1 LFDTAGAAQK
11 HGDPYFFYFE
21 ESIGERNAMPVKKQ
35 PLQYV
40 PKLLDWYCRICG
52 YWVDDDQESIVC
64 SHDECEDVYHL
75 SCTGL
80 KALPEGDWF
89 CPAPGCIHSRGSI
102 LPKVVPGAA
111 PCSHKW
117 EAMPPL
123 TVGNARYRRVMCDD
137 ERVYYALTPFA
148 QDMTGL
154 QGKELVDAM
163 RVTSGYPDFVY
174 MRESVFPHDVA
185 RLRELRM
192 MNEATRNRA
201 FITVEA
207 LFRAFK
213 KPLTPF
219 VEQQFASLRAAL
231 AADEQ
236 QQNAAESSA
245 AGMKRGREDDVDEK
259 DDEDKTKD
267 LDEEIAVPAHP
278 VLDNITLLQQDITRF
293 KATITGLESELASLK
308 KAVEEKIAASHQK
321 QEVTTEQQQPQQP
334 VNWQ

>member
-1 LFDTAGAAQK
+1 
-11 HGDPYFFYFE
+11 
-21 ESIGERNAMPVKKQ
+21 MPK
-35 PLQYV
+35 
-40 PKLLDWYCRICG
+40 D
-52 YWVDDDQESIVC
+52 
-64 SHDECEDVYHL
+64 
-75 SCTGL
+75 
-80 KALPEGDWF
+80 
-89 CPAPGCIHSRGSI
+89 
-102 LPKVVPGAA
+102 VPGAA

-148 QDMTGL
+148 RDMTGL
-154 QGKELVDAM
+154 EGKELVDAM
-163 RVTSGYPDFVY
+163 RITSGYPDFVY

-185 RLRELRM
+185 RLRELHM
-192 MNEATRNRA
+192 MNGATRNRA

-213 KPLTPF
+213 KPLTPM
-219 VEQQFASLRAAL
+219 VEQQFAALRAAL

-236 QQNAAESSA
+236 QQNAESGA
-245 AGMKRGREDDVDEK
+245 AGMKRAREDEDDDK

-278 VLDNITLLQQDITRF
+278 VLDNITLLQQDITHF
-293 KATITGLESELASLK
+293 KATVANLENELASLK
-308 KAVEEKIAASHQK
+308 KAVEERIAASGQK
-321 QEVTTEQQQPQQP
+321 QEPVAAEHPQQP